1 MVYTVNCSSMQIL
14 EICVLVEILEAIL
27 KETAV
32 LHTDIM
38 LGSHIQWAS
47 LIAGLEYGMER

>member
-32 LHTDIM
+32 LQTDIM

>member
-1 MVYTVNCSSMQIL
+1 MQIL

-32 LHTDIM
+32 LQTNIM
-38 LGSHIQWAS
+38 GSHIQLAS
-47 LIAGLEYGMER
+47 LIAGLEWNDEIENGTE